1 MSRSQSRRPRS
12 DKPGA
17 CRFEQ
22 PERKGARAL
31 ERQGTDAFSSKVKG
45 TNPLAREAILSS
57 ALCFFTACSPR
68 LLAMRQELKR
78 VLFEALVVFTA
89 GLVFALVANLASP
102 RGLSLTRNYFPGPN
116 TSEIGPGANSN
127 LTVTAQK
134 TDPVSHA
141 TWETVSARLRGKG
154 LQPIDSKEA
163 IELFRDPQY
172 EQEMTVFVDARDD
185 RHYQEGHV
193 PGAYQFD
200 RYYPEK
206 HLPAVLPACLNAT
219 KVVVYCA
226 GGDCEDS
233 EFAALALKEA
243 GVPQEHLFIYASGMT
258 EWATNGVP
266 VELGERKSGNLRPAK
281 P

>member
-1 MSRSQSRRPRS
+1 
-12 DKPGA
+12 
-17 CRFEQ
+17 
-22 PERKGARAL
+22 
-31 ERQGTDAFSSKVKG
+31 
-45 TNPLAREAILSS
+45 
-57 ALCFFTACSPR
+57 
-68 LLAMRQELKR
+68 MRQELKR

-116 TSEIGPGANSN
+116 TSGIGPGTNYN

-134 TDPVSHA
+134 TDPAGRV

-206 HLPAVLPACLNAT
+206 HLPAVLPACLTAT

-243 GVPQEHLFIYASGMT
+243 GVPQERLFIYAGGMT
-258 EWATNGVP
+258 EWATNDVP

>member
-1 MSRSQSRRPRS
+1 M
-12 DKPGA
+12 PGNG
-17 CRFEQ
+17 RFQ
-22 PERKGARAL
+22 
-31 ERQGTDAFSSKVKG
+31 RQGERNRSSCHEANPVFG
-45 TNPLAREAILSS
+45 TLFLYGVIQ
-57 ALCFFTACSPR
+57 PR
-68 LLAMRQELKR
+68 FLAMRQELKR
-78 VLFEALVVFTA
+78 VLFEALVVSTV
-89 GLVFALVANLASP
+89 GLVFALVANFASP

-116 TSEIGPGANSN
+116 TSGVGPGANSN

-134 TDPVSHA
+134 TDPAGDA

-154 LQPIDSKEA
+154 LQPIDGKEA

-172 EQEMTVFVDARDD
+172 ELEMTVFVDARDD
-185 RHYQEGHV
+185 QHYQEGHV

-200 RYYPEK
+200 PYYPEK
-206 HLPAVLPACLNAT
+206 HLLAVLPACLNAT

-226 GGDCEDS
+226 GGECEDS

-243 GVPQEHLFIYASGMT
+243 GVPQERLFVYAGGMT

-266 VELGERKSGNLRPAK
+266 VELGERKSGNLGPAK